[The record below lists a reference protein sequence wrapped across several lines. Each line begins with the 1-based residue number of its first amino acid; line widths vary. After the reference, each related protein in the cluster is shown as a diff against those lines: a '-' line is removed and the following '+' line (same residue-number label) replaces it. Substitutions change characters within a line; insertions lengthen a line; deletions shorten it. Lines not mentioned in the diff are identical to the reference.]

1 MSSRI
6 VVLISGSGTNLEA
19 LLTSLPESE
28 IPAHVVAVG
37 ADQEADGLV
46 HARTRGIDTF
56 VVPLSSGEDRDS
68 WGDTLGDTLEGYQ
81 PDLIVLSGFMKLLP
95 PSLVSRFSPRIIN
108 THPSY
113 LPEFPGAHAVRDA
126 VAAGATQTG
135 ASVIVVDDGV
145 DTGRILARERVAIQ
159 PDDSEE
165 SLHARIKIL
174 ERSLLLDVLR
184 TLIPNNEGT
193 P

>member
-1 MSSRI
+1 MSCRI

-19 LLTSLPESE
+19 LLTSLPDSG
-28 IPAHVVAVG
+28 IRAQVVAVG
-37 ADQEADGLV
+37 ADQEAEGLE

-56 VVPLSSGEDRDS
+56 VVPLSKQDDREA

-95 PSLVSRFSPRIIN
+95 PSLVSRFSPHIIN

-126 VAAGATQTG
+126 LAAGATQTG

-145 DTGRILARERVAIQ
+145 DTGKILAQQRVPIHA
-159 PDDSEE
+159 DDTEDT
-165 SLHARIKIL
+165 LHARIKTL
-174 ERSLLLDVLR
+174 ERSLLIEVLH

>member
-6 VVLISGSGTNLEA
+6 VVLVSGSGTNLEA
-19 LLTSLPESE
+19 LLTSLPESG

-37 ADQEADGLV
+37 ADQEADGLA

-56 VVPLSSGEDRDS
+56 VVPLSSGADRNS

-145 DTGRILARERVAIQ
+145 DTGEILAQQRVPIHS
-159 PDDSEE
+159 DDTEDA
-165 SLHARIKIL
+165 LHARIKIL

>member
-1 MSSRI
+1 MSCRI

-19 LLTSLPESE
+19 LLTSLPDSG
-28 IPAHVVAVG
+28 IRAQVVAVG
-37 ADQEADGLV
+37 ADQEAEGLE

-56 VVPLSSGEDRDS
+56 VVPLSKQDDREA

-95 PSLVSRFSPRIIN
+95 PSLVSRFSPHIIN

-126 VAAGATQTG
+126 LAAGATQTG

-145 DTGRILARERVAIQ
+145 DTGKILAQQRVPIHA
-159 PDDSEE
+159 DDTEGT
-165 SLHARIKIL
+165 LHARIKTL
-174 ERSLLLDVLR
+174 ERSLLIEVLH